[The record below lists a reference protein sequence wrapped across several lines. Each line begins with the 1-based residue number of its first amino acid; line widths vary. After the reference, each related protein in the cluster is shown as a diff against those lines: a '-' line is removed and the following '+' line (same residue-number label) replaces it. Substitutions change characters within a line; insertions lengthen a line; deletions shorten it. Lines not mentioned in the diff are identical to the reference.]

1 MKLQSLA
8 VIFVIIILPISI
20 IISSYTGNQ
29 IKTIS
34 LQTSYDSKLNT
45 ATYDAI
51 KAYQINSLNDST
63 SDAATSKI
71 RDIEASVDT
80 FFNSVSENFKIS
92 EGDKDSI
99 KYYVP
104 ALVYTMYDGFYIY
117 TPLKNV
123 INIDNTTQDRIKL
136 KEGSK
141 YQDGEKMYGLKP
153 YVYYSCR
160 YKPDD
165 KSDFV
170 ITYSLDN
177 YITIQGKVKGNNNTL
192 EDWNIGGYLLDGVEE
207 NNNDITYNGIE
218 IAKNEK
224 ISDNDLKENILD
236 ENINGDELPY
246 RQINGT
252 KYYYNSVN
260 DEVFSI
266 ISGEKKLITNSKTK
280 DYYKEKIQNNDSAYN
295 YYKLAKAFTDKVR
308 GNNTLASLTFAD
320 AYTEDG
326 DNPIYKKYGSGD
338 NNSNISLA
346 GFTGTTN
353 KIFAE
358 DANNLIEDASS
369 NFNEHRTA
377 VIRYT
382 LQRNLSVAIT
392 NFNNYT
398 DSTTDF
404 QMPTL
409 SETDW
414 YSIINNISMISFM
427 QGISIGG
434 KMYNGYSVVVNNKN
448 KEVVEEGS
456 IYITT
461 EGNNEGTINQQYH
474 KVNSEHI
481 KNENSLEQGVFNINF
496 ERRSF
501 IDRDT
506 LETKYYYPKNHFAC
520 YECIVNNRNGVEETD
535 ILKYVKGLAA
545 SPNSNEKNIAKLY
558 YMALGRERYS
568 MNRTTYDIY
577 ANNLQDDGTTWK
589 YCKLTTE

>member
-123 INIDNTTQDRIKL
+123 INLDKNESEKIEL
-136 KEGSK
+136 KQGSK

-160 YKPDD
+160 YKKGTD
-165 KSDFV
+165 SDFV

-177 YITIQGKVKGNNNTL
+177 YITIQGKVEG
-192 EDWNIGGYLLDGVEE
+192 EDWNIGGYLLDGVKENAGNINYNGRVRDIYE
-207 NNNDITYNGIE
+207 KINNNNT
-218 IAKNEK
+218 
-224 ISDNDLKENILD
+224 LTENILD
-236 ENINGDELPY
+236 EGELPY

-252 KYYYNSVN
+252 KYYTK

-266 ISGEKKLITNSKTK
+266 ISGEKKLITNDNTKT
-280 DYYKEKIQNNDSAYN
+280 YYENKIKENDSAYN
-295 YYKLAKAFTDKVR
+295 YYKLAYEFTKKVQT
-308 GNNTLASLTFAD
+308 NNVLKDLTFQD

-326 DNPIYKKYGSGD
+326 EEQIYKKY
-338 NNSNISLA
+338 NSNDNISLA
-346 GFTGTTN
+346 GFSAST
-353 KIFAE
+353 KIFE
-358 DANNLIEDASS
+358 SVDGTQIEESDS

-377 VIRYT
+377 VIRYA

-398 DSTTDF
+398 DSATDF

-434 KMYNGYSVVVNNKN
+434 RMYNGYSVVVNNKN

-461 EGNNEGTINQQYH
+461 KGNGSTPIPQYH

-481 KNENSLEQGVFNINF
+481 KGNASLEQGVFNINF

-501 IDRDT
+501 IDSDT
-506 LETKYYYPKNHFAC
+506 LQTMYYYPKNHFAC
-520 YECIVNNRNGVEETD
+520 YDCIVNYRNGVEETD
-535 ILKYVKGLAA
+535 ILKYVKGLA
-545 SPNSNEKNIAKLY
+545 SGTDKEIAKLY
-558 YMALGRERYS
+558 YKALGRERYS

-577 ANNLQDDGTTWK
+577 ANNLQNDGNWK

>member
-92 EGDKDSI
+92 EGDKESI

-160 YKPDD
+160 YKTNDG
-165 KSDFV
+165 SDFV

-177 YITIQGKVKGNNNTL
+177 YITIQGKVGG
-192 EDWNIGGYLLDGVEE
+192 EDWNIGGYLLDGVKE
-207 NNNDITYNGIE
+207 NNGTITYNGIG
-218 IAKNEK
+218 IDQNET
-224 ISDNDLKENILD
+224 INNAQLKENILD
-236 ENINGDELPY
+236 ENINGDGLPY

-252 KYYYNSVN
+252 KYYYNNESE
-260 DEVFSI
+260 EVFSI
-266 ISGEKKLITNSKTK
+266 VSGEKKLITNSNTK
-280 DYYKEKIQNNDSAYN
+280 SDYQGKIQNNDSAYN
-295 YYKLAKAFTDKVR
+295 YYKLAKKFTDKVR
-308 GNNTLASLTFAD
+308 SNDTLKNLSFKD

-326 DNPIYKKYGSGD
+326 KNRICDKYNSGD

-346 GFTGTTN
+346 GFTGENN
-353 KIFAE
+353 KIFAI
-358 DANNLIEDASS
+358 DNNNLIEDASS

-398 DSTTDF
+398 DSSTDF

-461 EGNNEGTINQQYH
+461 KEAGVTTNQQYH

-481 KNENSLEQGVFNINF
+481 KQLNENSLEQGVFNINF

-535 ILKYVKGLAA
+535 ILKYVKGLATSA
-545 SPNSNEKNIAKLY
+545 DSKENNIAKLY

-577 ANNLQDDGTTWK
+577 ANNLQENESWK
-589 YCKLTTE
+589 YCKLTT